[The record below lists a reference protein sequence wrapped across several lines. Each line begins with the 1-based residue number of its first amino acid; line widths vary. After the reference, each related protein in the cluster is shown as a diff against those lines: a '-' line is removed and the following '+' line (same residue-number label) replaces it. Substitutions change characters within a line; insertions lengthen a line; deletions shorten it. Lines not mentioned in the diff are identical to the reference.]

1 MITSRPSTVHSLR
14 TLSQTPSLSVVI
26 PILNEETVLRRNLPR
41 MAAEFEGRDVIFVD
55 GGSTDRGPEIASEFG
70 HVIRAPRGRGPQ
82 LNAGTLHARGDVFL
96 FLHADCW
103 LDRGTLAAVERAAAR
118 PGVVGGCLRQRIDDS
133 GRVFRLLEAGANA
146 RARILRLP
154 YGDQAV
160 FVRRDVFERLGRFP
174 DDHPFLE
181 DLAFARRLRRCGNVV
196 VLPHRVHCSSRHW
209 RRVGILKAMVWNW
222 YLAAAYWAGVHP
234 SRLMSLHTL

>member
-1 MITSRPSTVHSLR
+1 MIMSRPCTVHSLR
-14 TLSQTPSLSVVI
+14 STPRASSLSVVV
-26 PILNEETVLRRNLPR
+26 PFLNEESVLCRNLPR

-82 LNAGTLHARGDVFL
+82 LNAGALHARGDVFL

-103 LDRGTLAAVERAAAR
+103 LDRGAMAAVERAATR
-118 PGVVGGCLRQRIDDS
+118 PGVVGGCLRQAIDDD
-133 GRVFRLLEAGANA
+133 GCLFRVLEAGANA
-146 RARILRLP
+146 RSRILRIP
-154 YGDQAV
+154 YGDQAM
-160 FVRRDVFERLGRFP
+160 FVRRSVFERLGRFP
-174 DDHPFLE
+174 DDHLFLE
-181 DLAFARRLRRCGNVV
+181 DLAFSRRLRRCGQVV

-209 RRVGILKAMVWNW
+209 RRVGILKATVRNW
-222 YLAAAYWAGVHP
+222 SLAAAYLAGVHP